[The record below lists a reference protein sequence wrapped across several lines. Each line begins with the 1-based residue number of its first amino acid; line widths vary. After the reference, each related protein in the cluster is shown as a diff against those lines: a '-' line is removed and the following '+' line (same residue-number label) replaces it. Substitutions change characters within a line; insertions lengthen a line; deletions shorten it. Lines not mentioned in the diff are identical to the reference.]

1 MPGSPCNR
9 KMVSG
14 LVRISVAA
22 CFKVTD
28 LPNLTSD
35 ISNSPDVPNICYV
48 SAVEKTNTRIPTH
61 IYSIP
66 QSYIYVKFSAMLCPE
81 LLELGNQLVS
91 HVLALKQYPNEGK
104 VVCIGTFEE
113 VRKNVPEFD
122 NQAKLMGL

>member
-48 SAVEKTNTRIPTH
+48 SAVEKNISRLQPILYH
-61 IYSIP
+61 K
-66 QSYIYVKFSAMLCPE
+66 VM
-81 LLELGNQLVS
+81 
-91 HVLALKQYPNEGK
+91 VLSSL
-104 VVCIGTFEE
+104 
-113 VRKNVPEFD
+113 
-122 NQAKLMGL
+122 